1 MSINGS
7 PMVDPR
13 FAERVARIE
22 AARARGP
29 VTAPR
34 KMHGSGLGYALSL
47 VAALGVGV
55 LMIFAARYAR
65 FHLTGMVPGSGALDP
80 ATLIMDVVMAFLAG
94 IVLHQI
100 FHFRRPEHTAAK
112 TIGMIG
118 GMFTMHIPVHAF
130 PGLFEVLFSE
140 FWVFQVLRLTD
151 PTAIA
156 VF

>member
-22 AARARGP
+22 AARASGP
-29 VTAPR
+29 VTARR
-34 KMHGSGLGYALSL
+34 KTRGSGLGYALSL
-47 VAALGVGV
+47 VAALGVGGLV
-55 LMIFAARYAR
+55 IFAARYAR
-65 FHLTGMVPGSGALDP
+65 FHLTGMVPGAGTLDP
-80 ATLIMDVVMAFLAG
+80 STVIMDVVLAFLAG
-94 IVLHQI
+94 VVLHQI

-112 TIGMIG
+112 TIGMIA

-130 PGLFEVLFSE
+130 PGLFEALFSE
-140 FWVFQVLRLTD
+140 TWVLQVLRLTD
-151 PTAIA
+151 PTTIA